1 MQRGTD
7 HRETPWFQGTES
19 SQDSSHVGS
28 ASIASTLIPPSIVG
42 MDPFRKDELTDAD
55 QDECDPPNDVDHA
68 FGPFDTN

>member
-1 MQRGTD
+1 
-7 HRETPWFQGTES
+7 
-19 SQDSSHVGS
+19 
-28 ASIASTLIPPSIVG
+28 